1 MAKTLGFERLED
13 RRVPTIALVSANPA
27 GEAGN
32 GRSTI
37 GIDVLDQ
44 QLSADGRFVV
54 FHTLARDLT
63 PEPDNNE
70 FAGFD
75 VYVRDT
81 VNNTTELVSRTLNGA
96 ESGSGFAR
104 RISADGRYVL
114 FQGGRS
120 EGPDGVVPLGSFGAA
135 NNGGNHVYRRDLQD
149 DKTVVVTAREDGLGG
164 AGGFPS
170 TSGGAQFDMSDDGRY
185 VVFAYG
191 ADDLVTGDTNG
202 QTDVFI
208 RDLVAGTTKLVSRTS
223 GGVSGNGG
231 SGRPI
236 ISGNGKTVVFVSGA
250 TDLTGTSDT
259 NGDNDLFAY
268 DVATGSVTLITK
280 SADGTSAV
288 SGALRGTKVFFQD
301 IDESGTK
308 IIFSANSNK
317 LVENGSFGEILYL
330 HDTVASTTKLISRLP
345 SGVAAGVDGSG
356 SFISQDGKFLS
367 IITGAALTGQTG
379 STALYL
385 YDVATDAF
393 TLASRNPA
401 GKARNAAG
409 ASLSADGRYVAFVSE
424 ATDLVPGVTV
434 VEGQNHFVYDRLAG
448 QTFAITTDKTGTQ
461 AFGYTVERQRPYISA
476 DGRKVAFFIG
486 QSYGFTDNNGT
497 LDVFINDVPLVSPNA
512 PPTITDV
519 ANQST
524 IVGVAVG
531 PIDFTVADAET
542 AAGALS
548 VTAKTSN
555 ATLIP
560 LNNVKFGGSGA
571 NRTVTVT
578 PAADQ
583 TGSAIITVTITD
595 GNGATASDAFTVT
608 VNEPPPLLVGFPQFL
623 AGSDAG
629 GASATLFD
637 SDGSKL
643 AS

>member
-1 MAKTLGFERLED
+1 MAFFLRNAFRRCTLSFLLHFSGLFDECESPPLAKTLGFERLED

-81 VNNTTELVSRTLNGA
+81 VNNTTELVSRTLNCA

-170 TSGGAQFDMSDDGRY
+170 TSGGAQFDMSNDGRY

-231 SGRPI
+231 SGGR
-236 ISGNGKTVVFVSGA
+236 SSA
-250 TDLTGTSDT
+250 
-259 NGDNDLFAY
+259 
-268 DVATGSVTLITK
+268 ATGRRSC
-280 SADGTSAV
+280 
-288 SGALRGTKVFFQD
+288 
-301 IDESGTK
+301 
-308 IIFSANSNK
+308 
-317 LVENGSFGEILYL
+317 SF
-330 HDTVASTTKLISRLP
+330 P
-345 SGVAAGVDGSG
+345 
-356 SFISQDGKFLS
+356 
-367 IITGAALTGQTG
+367 
-379 STALYL
+379 
-385 YDVATDAF
+385 
-393 TLASRNPA
+393 
-401 GKARNAAG
+401 
-409 ASLSADGRYVAFVSE
+409 GR
-424 ATDLVPGVTV
+424 
-434 VEGQNHFVYDRLAG
+434 
-448 QTFAITTDKTGTQ
+448 
-461 AFGYTVERQRPYISA
+461 
-476 DGRKVAFFIG
+476 
-486 QSYGFTDNNGT
+486 
-497 LDVFINDVPLVSPNA
+497 
-512 PPTITDV
+512 PT
-519 ANQST
+519 
-524 IVGVAVG
+524 
-531 PIDFTVADAET
+531 
-542 AAGALS
+542 
-548 VTAKTSN
+548 
-555 ATLIP
+555 
-560 LNNVKFGGSGA
+560 
-571 NRTVTVT
+571 
-578 PAADQ
+578 
-583 TGSAIITVTITD
+583 
-595 GNGATASDAFTVT
+595 
-608 VNEPPPLLVGFPQFL
+608 
-623 AGSDAG
+623 
-629 GASATLFD
+629 
-637 SDGSKL
+637 
-643 AS
+643 